1 MNDAPLLTR
10 YGNSNNLLIKWL
22 VRLEKLIYIFYSQNI
37 KINLCIK
44 LDASHSLVESRGE
57 KMSKIFYDKRRSS
70 LNSALDSIDIE
81 ETLILNAE
89 QSIIDL
95 KSKSLKEIISR
106 EIK

>member
-1 MNDAPLLTR
+1 MTTN
-10 YGNSNNLLIKWL
+10 
-22 VRLEKLIYIFYSQNI
+22 E
-37 KINLCIK
+37 
-44 LDASHSLVESRGE
+44 SHSLVESRGE

-70 LNSALDSIDIE
+70 LNSALNSIDIE

>member
-1 MNDAPLLTR
+1 
-10 YGNSNNLLIKWL
+10 
-22 VRLEKLIYIFYSQNI
+22 
-37 KINLCIK
+37 
-44 LDASHSLVESRGE
+44 
-57 KMSKIFYDKRRSS
+57 MSKIFYEKRRSS